1 MTLAVEKVRKSTIA
15 MPTLMRT
22 TALVPMLAAL
32 ALRTAFPL
40 LGDHALSLDPFHVH
54 VVIGGTP
61 EQRAKALLTHHHH
74 RFMSAGCH
82 REETDAWPASG
93 HGATVLSVSAS
104 TAVGASVLSTA
115 GLGIAGP
122 AIPWALTCSP
132 GSRLLPVSQPTPRR
146 LSPAPLE
153 PPPRAS

>member
-1 MTLAVEKVRKSTIA
+1 

-22 TALVPMLAAL
+22 IALLPMLAAL

-40 LGDHALSLDPFHVH
+40 LGDHAPRLDPFHAH

-74 RFMSAGCH
+74 RFMPVGCH
-82 REETDAWPASG
+82 REETDPSPASG
-93 HGATVLSVSAS
+93 DGATVLSISAS
-104 TAVGASVLSTA
+104 TAAGASVLNTA

-122 AIPWALTCSP
+122 AIRWALTCVP
-132 GSRLLPVSQPTPRR
+132 GPKLLPVSQPTPRR
-146 LSPAPLE
+146 LAPAPLD
-153 PPPRAS
+153 PPPRAA